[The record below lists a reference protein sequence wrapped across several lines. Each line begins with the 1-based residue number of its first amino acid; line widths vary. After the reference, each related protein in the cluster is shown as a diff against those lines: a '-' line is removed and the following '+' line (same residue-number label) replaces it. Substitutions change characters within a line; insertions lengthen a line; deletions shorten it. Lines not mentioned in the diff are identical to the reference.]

1 MLYNEYTKKEWYDTK
16 KTRNVYDKRV
26 RRCSPTTEKMD
37 FGSGRMNLNVDEQ
50 RKNRTLEGVGEKS
63 AD

>member
-1 MLYNEYTKKEWYDTK
+1 MNILKKSGTTPK
-16 KTRNVYDKRV
+16 KTRNVYDKRD

-50 RKNRTLEGVGEKS
+50 RKNRTLEGAGEKS